1 MAAQSSGPRRL
12 RDSLGSRRVLAAFGV
27 ALLVII
33 ALIGFAVGGIGRG
46 GASVASTTPTIP
58 ATAVGSAASVAGQ
71 SATLPTSSIPP
82 ATPIPP
88 NTGME
93 VKGVSPD
100 NAMMLPHF
108 YYNDGTIIG
117 AKVYSDPEQT
127 KEVML
132 GQNSWLLLSNGDR
145 VEVLENLA
153 AQTVKIRILSN
164 KYDGTTAGVIGR
176 EVYVKGWVITG
187 ELFSK

>member
-1 MAAQSSGPRRL
+1 MSDQRTESRRW
-12 RDSLGSRRVLAAFGV
+12 RDSFGSRRMLAVFGVLALMLLALVGFAFGG
-27 ALLVII
+27 L
-33 ALIGFAVGGIGRG
+33 GGRSS
-46 GASVASTTPTIP
+46 SVASTTATIP
-58 ATAVGSAASVAGQ
+58 ATAVGSAARMANQ
-71 SATLPTSSIPP
+71 SASLTESSVLP

-88 NTGME
+88 HTGME
-93 VKGVSPD
+93 VRGVSPD
-100 NAMMLPHF
+100 KAAMLPHF

-132 GQNSWLLLSNGDR
+132 AENSWLLLSNGDR

-153 AQTVKIRILSN
+153 DQTVKIRVISN
-164 KYDGTTAGVIGR
+164 MYDGTTDGVVGR

-187 ELFSK
+187 DIFAK